1 VTYAGLYGG
10 NDGLPVDRVLRR
22 EGHPLGVRR
31 AEATKAAIEEPE
43 TSASHKRWTLGV
55 AAGALLMAGTFAAG
69 ALGLHGGATPVAG
82 SAPEH
87 APAAP
92 GHAPDGGGPVAGAP
106 VSDKGDQG
114 QQSRPHDG
122 QQARPTTPA
131 SAGTNAQGTPVVPD
145 TGTGATGSNSG
156 GGSNQRGS
164 APSTGTST
172 PAPSTGT
179 STPAPEPT
187 TPPAAGSDSS
197 SGSGSA
203 SGSGGGLL
211 GTVGDVLSP
220 VTGTVGDILS
230 PSASTTSTAAAKS
243 APAGPALTMINP
255 LGDLL
260 AVG

>member
-31 AEATKAAIEEPE
+31 AEATRAAIEEPE

-69 ALGLHGGATPVAG
+69 ALGLHGGAAPVAG

-92 GHAPDGGGPVAGAP
+92 GHAPEGGGPVAGAP
-106 VSDKGDQG
+106 APGQSDQR
-114 QQSRPHDG
+114 QQSRPG
-122 QQARPTTPA
+122 EQQAQPTTPA
-131 SAGTNAQGTPVVPD
+131 SAGTNAQGTPVVPN
-145 TGTGATGSNSG
+145 TGTGGTGANSG
-156 GGSNQRGS
+156 GASNQRGS

-172 PAPSTGT
+172 PAPGTGT

-187 TPPAAGSDSS
+187 TPPA
-197 SGSGSA
+197 SGSGSGSD
-203 SGSGGGLL
+203 SGSDDGGLL

-220 VTGTVGDILS
+220 VTGAVGDILS
-230 PSASTTSTAAAKS
+230 PSSASTTSTASTKS